1 MTLRPQVWGA
11 GVSQAQVF
19 RDVEPLLSSVADG
32 HSACLIGVGHHASG
46 HRAATVLGARD
57 SEAGAAGGGGG
68 GGGSGGDEAGSE
80 EDDDNAVDFGIG
92 FHAAAAVLRLVA
104 QRHRLAVAAA
114 EADSDPEGEVR
125 WA

>member
-1 MTLRPQVWGA
+1 M
-11 GVSQAQVF
+11 SQAQVF

-57 SEAGAAGGGGG
+57 SEAAGGGGGG

-114 EADSDPEGEVR
+114 AADSDSEGEVR